1 MRIAFYLDFLGN
13 RTVDVSNPEL
23 GNPGIGG
30 TSFQMILLGHFL
42 SLEKTD
48 WHIYCLAENDMLFS
62 EKVNFVRITDANLLD
77 SIVSLDIDILVVP
90 NSRFST
96 VRKLNLPERI
106 KIVTR
111 SGNTVDFANMRWI
124 ERNKNVRANVFVG
137 KQFYD
142 YFLDCDIIE
151 KSKYIYNIIVDPCSQ
166 AIKREIDSKTVVY
179 MGALVKAKGFLE
191 LAKIWKPILRNVP
204 NARLFVIGSGKL
216 YNSDKE
222 LGSLG
227 LAEKHFEDEFLPYIS
242 DKNGVLPSVKFL
254 GVLGKEKYDIFSK
267 ASVGVANPSGISETF
282 CSTVIE
288 MNCASLPVVTINKF
302 SFPDVVISGQTGL
315 LGKNNAE
322 IKKHIIRLLRN
333 NELNK
338 RLGLNAKEYVE
349 NFSSQRAIS
358 EWIKLFEEV
367 HDETFE
373 PVYDPPIPPFNNKYK
388 WLRIINRFLRV
399 KCNLAFLPPI
409 TTIKPQLSSF
419 LKGSR

>member
-1 MRIAFYLDFLGN
+1 MKIAFYLDFLGN
-13 RTVDVSNPEL
+13 RTVDVSSPEL

-42 SLEKTD
+42 SMEKAD
-48 WHIYCLAENDMLFS
+48 WQIYFLAENDVLLS
-62 EKVNFVRITDANLLD
+62 EKMNFVKINEINLLD
-77 SIVSLDIDILVVP
+77 SLIFLDIDILVVP
-90 NSRFST
+90 NSRFSV
-96 VRKLNLPERI
+96 VRNLNLSEKI

-151 KSKYIYNIIVDPCSQ
+151 KSKYIYNITVDPCSQ
-166 AIKREIDSKTVVY
+166 AIKRDIDSKTVVY

-282 CSTVIE
+282 CSTVIK

-302 SFPDVVISGQTGL
+302 SFPDVITSGQTGL

-338 RLGLNAKEYVE
+338 RLGLNAKEYVKK
-349 NFSSQRAIS
+349 FSPQRALF

-367 HDETFE
+367 HSETFK
-373 PVYDPPIPPFNNKYK
+373 PVYDPPIPPFNNRYK

-399 KCNLAFLPPI
+399 KCNLAFLPAI